1 MVSLDREPPEVEL
14 VEKLTGSLFGG
25 WNSACQPH
33 IESEH
38 SLIHVYKY
46 SRGQKKVSV
55 PYRIINVL
63 RAYLKRTR

>member
-1 MVSLDREPPEVEL
+1 MVEVCLMFALDL
-14 VEKLTGSLFGG
+14 VQVCKCLFI
-25 WNSACQPH
+25 WM
-33 IESEH
+33 
-38 SLIHVYKY
+38 Y